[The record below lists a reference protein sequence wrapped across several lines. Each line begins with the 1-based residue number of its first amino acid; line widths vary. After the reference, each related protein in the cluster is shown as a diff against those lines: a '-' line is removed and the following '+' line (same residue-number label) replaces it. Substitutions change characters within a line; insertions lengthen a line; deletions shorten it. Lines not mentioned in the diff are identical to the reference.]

1 MYTIKFRPLLAY
13 IRKSRAPTNSNS
25 HHIAFCYWQYGQTLT
40 QVLFART
47 PGGYSVFA
55 RPPSWCS
62 LDWCCRSSMTVSS
75 NRKNIRVNK
84 YVPPRHLRLD
94 VSSRPPSVD
103 NGMALRQMGIS
114 SGTPSFGRRQGRA
127 IMAAVL
133 RACAIA
139 NPPFGKVY
147 ILDHITWMPTVVT

>member
-1 MYTIKFRPLLAY
+1 MPERQEDIQYSTGPQVDALWIDLAAAQ
-13 IRKSRAPTNSNS
+13 R
-25 HHIAFCYWQYGQTLT
+25 
-40 QVLFART
+40 
-47 PGGYSVFA
+47 
-55 RPPSWCS
+55 
-62 LDWCCRSSMTVSS
+62 RSAATE
-75 NRKNIRVNK
+75 NQQRVDK
-84 YVPPRHLRLD
+84 YVPTRHLRLD

>member
-1 MYTIKFRPLLAY
+1 MLLQLKDGQQQQK
-13 IRKSRAPTNSNS
+13 ISR
-25 HHIAFCYWQYGQTLT
+25 
-40 QVLFART
+40 V
-47 PGGYSVFA
+47 
-55 RPPSWCS
+55 
-62 LDWCCRSSMTVSS
+62 D
-75 NRKNIRVNK
+75 K
-84 YVPPRHLRLD
+84 YVPRHLRLD

-147 ILDHITWMPTVVT
+147 ILDHITWMPTVVTYR

>member
-1 MYTIKFRPLLAY
+1 MPERQEEIEYSLGPQVDELWIDVVAQLKDGQQQQQT
-13 IRKSRAPTNSNS
+13 SR
-25 HHIAFCYWQYGQTLT
+25 
-40 QVLFART
+40 V
-47 PGGYSVFA
+47 
-55 RPPSWCS
+55 
-62 LDWCCRSSMTVSS
+62 D
-75 NRKNIRVNK
+75 K
-84 YVPPRHLRLD
+84 YVPTRHLCLD